1 MAFSPLTDAENRLS
15 EWDAPDANTS
25 DDASLVLR
33 SQKGDRFA
41 FEELVRRTAR
51 IIFTRIF
58 TETGDVH
65 RTEDLAQETF
75 LNAWRSIGQVTEP
88 AGFRSWLFHVA
99 HSAVVDA
106 RRRDSRKKRAA
117 AASPRVND
125 ANALDTVEA
134 HGGRPDD
141 AASLLEERQ
150 RVLSVLRSLP
160 AEYREPLMLRYI
172 AGTDYDTIGRQLGIS
187 NGSLRGML
195 TRGMAMLRAELTRGT
210 RGDDVWK

>member
-1 MAFSPLTDAENRLS
+1 VTDAEQRLS
-15 EWDAPDANTS
+15 EWDVPDANAN
-25 DDASLVLR
+25 DDAFLVTR
-33 SQKGDRFA
+33 SQKGDRAA

-51 IIFTRIF
+51 IVFTRVF

-65 RTEDLAQETF
+65 RTEDLVQETF

-106 RRRDSRKKRAA
+106 RRRDSRKKRTAA
-117 AASPRVND
+117 ATTTRTGDHAT
-125 ANALDTVEA
+125 LETVEA
-134 HGGRPDD
+134 RSDRPDD
-141 AASLLEERQ
+141 AASLHEERQ

-172 AGTDYDTIGRQLGIS
+172 GGADYETIGRQLGIS

-195 TRGMAMLRAELTRGT
+195 SRGMAMLRAELTRGA